1 MKLTKKK
8 IFVTALVVCLVAII
22 SLGSLA
28 WFQATDEVTN
38 RFTVSTE
45 DTNQRPDFA
54 LDLYEHNILANGTL
68 GTEEVETNTYTHIAP
83 GANLEKDPTVRNAGQ
98 YDMWVR
104 IKVTLTD
111 YSAWEAVLGNDYDFS
126 AILAGVNADWTLD
139 STTVGTDTLVY
150 YKNTELVAGAES
162 TLFEGVVVPG
172 AFTVDN
178 IPVEFSL
185 NLVAEAIQSDNTG
198 TNPQE
203 AFNNYWN

>member
-28 WFQATDEVTN
+28 WFQASDAVTN

-68 GTEEVETNTYTHIAP
+68 GTEEVAANAYTHIAP
-83 GANLEKDPTVRNAGQ
+83 GANLAKDPTVRNAGQ

-111 YSAWEAVLGNDYDFS
+111 YSAWETALGNDYDFS
-126 AILAGVNADWTLD
+126 AILAGVSADWTLD

-162 TLFEGVVVPG
+162 TLFTGVVVPG
-172 AFTVDN
+172 AFTVDT
-178 IPVEFSL
+178 IPVEFNL

>member
-83 GANLEKDPTVRNAGQ
+83 GANLQKDPTVRNAGQ

>member
-83 GANLEKDPTVRNAGQ
+83 GANLPKDPTVRNAGQ

-126 AILAGVNADWTLD
+126 AILAGVSADWTLD

-150 YKNTELVAGAES
+150 YKNSELVAGAES

>member
-45 DTNQRPDFA
+45 DANQRPDFA

-83 GANLEKDPTVRNAGQ
+83 GANLQKDPTVRNAGQ

-126 AILAGVNADWTLD
+126 AILAGVSADWTLD

-162 TLFEGVVVPG
+162 TLFTGVVVPG

-178 IPVEFSL
+178 IPVEFNL